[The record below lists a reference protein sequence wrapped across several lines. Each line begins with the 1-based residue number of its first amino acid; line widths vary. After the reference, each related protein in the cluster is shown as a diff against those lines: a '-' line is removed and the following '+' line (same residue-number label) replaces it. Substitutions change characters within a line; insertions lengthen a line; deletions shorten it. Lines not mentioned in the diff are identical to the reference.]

1 MKKIFKILSA
11 LLLVGSISHAQSARM
26 LEADQLSNGQSMR
39 NYIKNPSARK
49 NTSGTAVSSATLVR
63 DTDAA
68 DKIDGYASFLCDA
81 SAQNGYCEF
90 DTLAI
95 QEGDKTGNCEASA
108 VYKGD
113 GSLYKLQVWD
123 GTSAVSVTNTLP
135 NVSDWTPISANYP
148 CGATR
153 EVRLTQTEVGTA
165 PAINIA
171 RVQWSKSTNVGSV
184 VQPQII
190 GSLRYAGV
198 SNCNWQISSTANA
211 YTKAAADTDCGT
223 PTVTGRLTAPGT
235 KIIAFNA
242 ALAAGDYK
250 ILMNTNIFQNASA
263 FEVTCRMTTGTTV
276 SSEWQYFNRD
286 SATVDYAY
294 NPYFILSLAADYN
307 GTVELECKSNT
318 TTNIQ
323 FVTQDT
329 NSQLRFDVISYPNQ
343 AQQAVRMDQSN
354 TNFAPWAIT
363 SPNSSWT
370 SVTPASG
377 RCNYKRDGKYMEF
390 ICLVNLTGAAASE
403 ARLALPSGLTTASI
417 YTNRST
423 ECTALGPF
431 SIDAAVNVY
440 QVCAQAGVT
449 YLNFAVSTN
458 TGDRA
463 NANTL
468 GNGDWSLNGRVAIE
482 EWSDNQNAPL
492 LVGGVTSSSTGL
504 IRIESF
510 AFGGASDASSCTSS
524 PCTLYRNT
532 SVGISVTRSGTG
544 SYAISFP
551 AGMFSAAPVCTFS
564 SYQVG
569 INPAV
574 CSGFGTPSATSYP
587 SIACVVLGGGVVDA
601 KSDVHCVGP
610 R

>member
-1 MKKIFKILSA
+1 MKNLFTTIFTILFLS
-11 LLLVGSISHAQSARM
+11 LVAQGQSSRIV
-26 LEADQLSNGQSMR
+26 EGDQLSNGQNMR
-39 NYIKNPSARK
+39 NYVKNPSARK

-68 DKIDGYASFLCDA
+68 DKINGYASYVCDA
-81 SAQNGYCEF
+81 SSQNGYCEW
-90 DTLAI
+90 DTFAI

-108 VYKGD
+108 SYKGD

-123 GTSAVSVTNTLP
+123 GTSAISLTNTLP
-135 NVSDWTPISANYP
+135 NVSDWTEIRANYP

-153 EVRLTQTEVGTA
+153 KVRLTQTESGTA
-165 PAINIA
+165 PGVNIG
-171 RVQWSKSTNVGSV
+171 RVQWSKATNVGSV
-184 VQPQII
+184 IQSKYI
-190 GSLRYAGV
+190 GSLRYAGTT
-198 SNCNWQISSTANA
+198 NCNWQISSTANA
-211 YTKAAADTDCGT
+211 YTKASADTDC
-223 PTVTGRLTAPGT
+223 PSATVTGDLTAPGT

-242 ALAAGDYK
+242 VLAAGTYK

-263 FEVTCRMTTGTTV
+263 FEVTCRMTTGSTT

-286 SATVDYAY
+286 ASTTDYAY
-294 NPYFILSLAADYN
+294 NPYFILDLSADYT
-307 GTVELECKSNT
+307 GTIELECKSNT
-318 TTNIQ
+318 STAIQ

-329 NSQLRFDVISYPNQ
+329 NSQLRFDVISYPNK
-343 AQQAVRMDQSN
+343 AQQVVRMDQSN

-363 SPNSSWT
+363 SPNNSWT
-370 SVTPASG
+370 GVTPASG

-403 ARLALPSGLTTASI
+403 ARLSLPSGLTTSSI
-417 YTNRST
+417 YTNRAT

-440 QVCAQAGVT
+440 QVCAQSGVT

-482 EWSDNQNAPL
+482 EWSESQNAPL
-492 LVGGVTSSSTGL
+492 LVGGVTSSYSGL
-504 IRIESF
+504 TRSEWIK
-510 AFGGASDASSCTSS
+510 FGGSTVDNSNCTGS
-524 PCTLYRNT
+524 PCTIHRQSGAVT
-532 SVGISVTRSGTG
+532 SVTRAGNGNYTVTFASGT
-544 SYAISFP
+544 
-551 AGMFSAAPVCTFS
+551 FSDRPVCNVNGLA
-564 SYQVG
+564 VG
-569 INPAV
+569 VAYV
-574 CSGFGTPSATSYP
+574 HGYAQDSSATSVNVRLQTT
-587 SIACVVLGGGVVDA
+587 AADQDA
-601 KSDVHCVGP
+601 MVWLNCFGP